1 MTHLKLTG
9 LVATAGL
16 GLAMFAGCQ
25 NRGMNDRRT
34 DDGTMDNRR
43 MDDRRGDA
51 GSGRMRDTVSP
62 ADRVTADGPRRAQQ
76 AARLG

>member
-25 NRGMNDRRT
+25 NRGTSDRRT

-43 MDDRRGDA
+43 MDDRR
-51 GSGRMRDTVSP
+51 SDTLPP
-62 ADRVTADGPRRAQQ
+62 ADGLTAGRAQRAQQ